1 MLLKA
6 WETLSDPE
14 TQTASV
20 SFFTVVTESGNPESE
35 EKRIA
40 VQETQGKKNNNFF
53 QIILFSFILEAKLK
67 LESICPAGEGAKD
80 KVSLSFSDSA
90 LNCVE

>member
-1 MLLKA
+1 MFSQNQEIQSLRK
-6 WETLSDPE
+6 D
-14 TQTASV
+14 ASLYRK
-20 SFFTVVTESGNPESE
+20 P
-35 EKRIA
+35 K
-40 VQETQGKKNNNFF
+40 GKKQNNFF
-53 QIILFSFILEAKLK
+53 QIILFSFILEAKSK